1 MAIRLFCFYTF
12 YLDMKKLLLLLL
24 SVFVFVSCSDEIP
37 EEKVPV
43 KSGRTVLAYLIS
55 NNKSGSLDKYLKQ
68 NLVDMYSGLSRT
80 TDSCTLLVYYRP
92 YDGVADG
99 LDGPSILKYSS
110 DGNGNINGHSSLTGG
125 NLNVK
130 NVILES
136 DGISSFRQEQNHIST
151 SPETMKRILSL
162 MVNMSPSDSYGLIF
176 GSHGTSWMPG
186 AKVAGRSFGDDG
198 GYSINIPEMA
208 DALDGVFSGKQLD
221 FILFDACMM
230 ATAEVCYEF
239 KDVTDYLIGSVME
252 TPVYGFPYNLIIGD
266 LFKNEVSY
274 KDICQKYLSYYVTKK
289 DDYGNSLWGN
299 ISVFRTGYIESLANT
314 VYDILPMYAEAFNG
328 MDYTKVVQFGV
339 GDYKYFSFDILDLF
353 KELNGGNQ
361 VSGIVDALNDVI
373 VFKGCIEGSE
383 YAYGGIELK
392 EDRFCGIG
400 MYFPFR
406 VAKSSW
412 NSYYESSISWY
423 KAVGWDRFKTLLT
436 TNQ

>member
-1 MAIRLFCFYTF
+1 
-12 YLDMKKLLLLLL
+12 MKKLLLLLL

-68 NLVDMYSGLSRT
+68 NLVDMYSGLSQT

-92 YDGVADG
+92 YDGDADG
-99 LDGPSILKYSS
+99 LEGPSLLQYNS
-110 DGNGNINGHSSLTGG
+110 DGKGNINGHPSLTGG
-125 NLNVK
+125 DLNVK
-130 NVILES
+130 NVILKS
-136 DGISSFRQEQNHIST
+136 DGISSFGQEQNHIST

-186 AKVAGRSFGDDG
+186 DKVAGRSFGDDG

-208 DALDGVFSGKQLD
+208 DALEGVFSGKQLD

-239 KDVTDYLIGSVME
+239 KDVTDYLIGAVVETHVYGHPYDIVLPKLYQKDVPYGDICKDYIDYSRQLGAWGTCAAVDCSKMDEFADWVGANLDVYSDKLLPLDMDDVQQYGVGSFKYFSLDVVDFFKTLNDGE
-252 TPVYGFPYNLIIGD
+252 TPEGLDNLMNNLIIAKEGLFGD
-266 LFKNEVSY
+266 NYRV
-274 KDICQKYLSYYVTKK
+274 V
-289 DDYGNSLWGN
+289 GSL
-299 ISVFRTGYIESLANT
+299 
-314 VYDILPMYAEAFNG
+314 
-328 MDYTKVVQFGV
+328 K
-339 GDYKYFSFDILDLF
+339 LD
-353 KELNGGNQ
+353 
-361 VSGIVDALNDVI
+361 
-373 VFKGCIEGSE
+373 
-383 YAYGGIELK
+383 

-400 MYFPFR
+400 MYIPYR
-406 VAKSSW
+406 VNNSKW
-412 NSYYESSISWY
+412 NSYYETLSWY